1 MVLSLLLS
9 TFLTVFI
16 AELGYKTQLATLTI
30 SGTSNKPLA
39 VFLGSSSALVF
50 ASLLGALTGGSIST
64 FLPEVVLKSIASIT
78 FFIIGIRL
86 FINSFTIEKEEK
98 EEKENNIEKSFFSI
112 FITTFT
118 TIFIAE
124 LGDKTQ
130 IATLMLSAESGKPI
144 IVFLGSSLALISSS
158 IVGVLIG
165 KWVSKKISPSKF
177 ALSTGTLMTVSY
189 THLTLPTTPYV

>member
-1 MVLSLLLS
+1 M
-9 TFLTVFI
+9 
-16 AELGYKTQLATLTI
+16 
-30 SGTSNKPLA
+30 
-39 VFLGSSSALVF
+39 
-50 ASLLGALTGGSIST
+50 
-64 FLPEVVLKSIASIT
+64 
-78 FFIIGIRL
+78 
-86 FINSFTIEKEEK
+86 NSKLEKK
-98 EEKENNIEKSFFSI
+98 ESNIEKSFLSI

-165 KWVSKKISPSKF
+165 KWLSKKISPSNF
-177 ALSTGTLMTVSY
+177 ALFTGVLMMIISIFLAYDIFTNFS
-189 THLTLPTTPYV
+189 